1 MTASLTLDSWY
12 NPSTGVGGPADKTA
26 GFVFNGGA
34 YRSWDYPHLLEA
46 LYESD
51 ELAAVKVNAVV
62 DDAFAKGWTVEAAG
76 LTPQEH
82 EAVIEFNDRLKI
94 RNAVMDGDKWSRLFG
109 GGAVFIGSNDGHLIE
124 PLRLGGEVYF
134 AQSYERD
141 ELYPSRW
148 YSNPL
153 HPKFGRPS
161 HFRLTPFATALTG
174 EMAAGHGKDIH
185 ESRFLLFYG
194 ASTTKRRRVE
204 NLGWGS
210 SVLLRPM
217 TALKQFNGAYALVL
231 SLLADANQNIY
242 KLKGFADLA
251 LAGRQD
257 AIEKRIALIDR
268 FRSATHALLM
278 DADDEDFIRSTLA
291 LAGVADVLTN
301 FKERLAAAFE
311 MPLTRLLGVSP
322 AGLNATGESDERNWH
337 KQVLSHQEDVV
348 RPALERWMRVV
359 FAARNGP
366 TCGRTPDSFKVK
378 FPALRDVTPREQA
391 EIDSIN
397 AQTDEKYHTM
407 GALSVAKI
415 AKARFSAEPTRPV
428 LDDDEIAALDDV
440 SFGETPP
447 EQPDLLSSGIP
458 SPLALPAPAADT
470 EDSELD
476 DEEPDVDADLMA
488 FIAQM
493 NQHHI
498 ERCPHGKPNRCHIC
512 GIERVRSVS
521 LASDGSPVF
530 DGRWRPIGSLGTALP
545 TTDSDSFDAY
555 NPNQPRAEDG
565 KFGEGS
571 GSGGAKSEPKASSSE
586 RRTAVKDHVSKAH
599 AADRERSANSKARL
613 AEAKVEH
620 KAVTKQA
627 ADLEAQLHASL
638 GPDKVAKLEEIDA
651 HQQKANVLAER
662 IRATEAGERLYSPE
676 GLAVQRDL
684 PAAKTQL
691 DDVNGRIAKLR
702 DEVGPE
708 APEHAALRKQHH
720 QLLMDAEDLDRE
732 ISGHQQVL
740 KTEAKREKAFSEL
753 TAAVE
758 AGDPKAIK
766 KAQAKVAKALAESDD
781 EVFDDN
787 PLFNGLHPEEAD
799 LGGAFK
805 D

>member
-1 MTASLTLDSWY
+1 MSASLTLDSWY
-12 NPSTGVGGPADKTA
+12 NPGTGVGGPADKTA
-26 GFVFNGGA
+26 GFVFNSGA

-62 DDAFAKGWTVEAAG
+62 DDAFAKGWTVEASG
-76 LTPQEH
+76 LTPQEQ

-94 RNAVMDGDKWSRLFG
+94 RSAVMDGDKWSRLFG

-153 HPKFGRPS
+153 NPKFGRPS

-185 ESRFLLFYG
+185 ETRFLLFYG

-278 DADDEDFIRSTLA
+278 DADDEDFVRSTLA

-397 AQTDEKYHTM
+397 AQTDEKYQAM
-407 GALSVAKI
+407 GALTVPQI
-415 AKARFSAEPTRPV
+415 VKARFSAEPTRPV
-428 LDDDEIAALDDV
+428 LDEDEIAALEGV

-447 EQPDLLSSGIP
+447 PGQRSEQLASGIP

-470 EDSELD
+470 EDSELED
-476 DEEPDVDADLMA
+476 NEPDVDTDLVT
-488 FIAQM
+488 FIEQM

-530 DGRWRPIGSLGTALP
+530 DGRWRPIGSLGTPLP
-545 TTDSDSFDAY
+545 TTDSLDAY
-555 NPNQPRAEDG
+555 NPSQPRAEDG

-571 GSGGAKSEPKASSSE
+571 GTGGGGGSSSE
-586 RRTAVKDHVSKAH
+586 RRSAVKEHVSKAH

-620 KAVTKQA
+620 KATTKQA
-627 ADLEAQLHASL
+627 ADVEAQLYASL
-638 GPDKVAKLEEIDA
+638 GKEKVAKLEEIDA
-651 HQQKANVLAER
+651 HQQRANLLSER
-662 IRATEAGERLYSPE
+662 IRATEAGERLSSPE
-676 GLAVQRDL
+676 GIAVQRDL
-684 PAAKTQL
+684 PAAKAQL
-691 DDVNGRIAKLR
+691 DDVNGRISKLR

-708 APEHAALRKQHH
+708 APEHTALRKQHSD
-720 QLLMDAEDLDRE
+720 LLLQAQDLDGE
-732 ISGHQQVL
+732 IDLHQKVV

-753 TAAVE
+753 NTAIE
-758 AGDPKAIK
+758 AGDHKAIK
-766 KAQAKVAKALAESDD
+766 RAQSKVAKALSESDD
-781 EVFDDN
+781 EALDN
-787 PLFNGLHPEEAD
+787 PLFSGLHPDESD
-799 LGGAFK
+799 LGSAFK